1 MSGYFIVMISMDE
14 AVDRAPYDS
23 YIALVKPIVERFG
36 GEYLVRTE
44 VIDSLSPGDRPD
56 RMIIIRFPDRERLN
70 ACFASEEYR
79 RIMALRVETVRTKAF
94 IAEGL

>member
-1 MSGYFIVMISMDE
+1 MSAYFIVMISMDE

-44 VIDSLSPGDRPD
+44 VIDSLSPGDRPG
-56 RMIIIRFPDRERLN
+56 PDDHHPFSRPGE
-70 ACFASEEYR
+70 AECCFASEEYR

>member
-1 MSGYFIVMISMDE
+1 MSAYFIVMISMDE

-44 VIDSLSPGDRPD
+44 VIDSLSPGDR
-56 RMIIIRFPDRERLN
+56 ERLN

>member
-1 MSGYFIVMISMDE
+1 MSAYFIVMISMDE

-44 VIDSLSPGDRPD
+44 VICLLYTSPSPRDS
-56 RMIIIRFPDRERLN
+56 
-70 ACFASEEYR
+70 
-79 RIMALRVETVRTKAF
+79 
-94 IAEGL
+94 